1 MLQRIGKINK
11 SHGVKGDI
19 IITHNIIIPAKKI
32 DWDAFM
38 IELQPNSFIP
48 FFIEEIRIA
57 NDKELICKFEEINSR
72 EKVNELLNKNVYA
85 SPNFSVIQQTDNY
98 NNLVNFE
105 IYNNEEKIGKIC
117 SILSHGKIEL
127 FEVAYQDKEILIP
140 AQKELILKIDEENN
154 IVYMNLP
161 EGLLDL

>member
-1 MLQRIGKINK
+1 MQRIGKINK
-11 SHGVKGDI
+11 SHGVKGEI
-19 IITHNIIIPAKKI
+19 IISHNIIIPTKKI
-32 DWDAFM
+32 SWDAFM
-38 IELQPNSFIP
+38 IELNPNSFIP

-72 EKVNELLNKNVYA
+72 EEVNELLNKNVYA
-85 SPNFSVIQQTDNY
+85 SPNFKVEQHLNDFSTLVDFIIYDND
-98 NNLVNFE
+98 
-105 IYNNEEKIGKIC
+105 EKIGNIT

-127 FEVAYQDKEILIP
+127 FEVNYQDKEILIP
-140 AQKELILKIDEENN
+140 AQKELILKIDVENN